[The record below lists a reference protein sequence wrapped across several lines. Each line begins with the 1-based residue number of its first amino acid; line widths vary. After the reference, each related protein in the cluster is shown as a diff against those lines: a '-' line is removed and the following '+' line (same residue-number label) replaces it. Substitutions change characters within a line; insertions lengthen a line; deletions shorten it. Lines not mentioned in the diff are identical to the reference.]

1 MLKVWV
7 RGRSRRHVRLRGM
20 NKLLLAAL
28 PALLLG
34 SVSAAPKVSAQ
45 SIIVNPVVS
54 SLKLRVWTDRDPS
67 GQNTPTYASGDKIQV
82 FVAPTEDAYVY
93 LFNVQT
99 DGLITQIL
107 PNRFSRAELI
117 KANTVKAFPGPGD
130 KFTYNIAGPS
140 GVNKVLAVASSTPLN
155 LSQLSSF
162 KTAQDTFATVT
173 VRGQEGLAQAL
184 SIVVTPVNDNAWV
197 TDTAQYAVAARSAQ
211 PAPVASPVPAPSWT
225 SRNDW
230 TSTFTSRD
238 SLNSV
243 YTRYMRELQSQ
254 GYRFVSSKQN
264 GNHITAQFTGQGK
277 ATLSVKQEG
286 RSGRFEVK
294 IVRKS

>member
-1 MLKVWV
+1 
-7 RGRSRRHVRLRGM
+7 M
-20 NKLLLAAL
+20 NKLFLAAL

-34 SVSAAPKVSAQ
+34 TVSAAPKVSAQ

-82 FVAPTEDAYVY
+82 FVAPTQDAYVY

-99 DGLITQIL
+99 DGQITQIL

-140 GVNKVLAVASSTPLN
+140 GVNKVLALASSTPLN

-162 KTAQDTFATVT
+162 KNTQDTFATVT

-184 SIVVTPVNDNAWV
+184 SIVVTPVKDNAWV
-197 TDTAQYAVAARSAQ
+197 TDTAQYAVAARPVAQ
-211 PAPVASPVPAPSWT
+211 PAPVTSPVPRPAWT

-230 TSTFTSRD
+230 TSTFTSSRD
-238 SLNSV
+238 TLNGV
-243 YTRYMRELQSQ
+243 YTRYTRELQGQ

-264 GNHITAQFTGQGK
+264 GNHITAQFTNNGA

-286 RSGRFEVK
+286 KSGRFEVK

>member
-1 MLKVWV
+1 
-7 RGRSRRHVRLRGM
+7 M
-20 NKLLLAAL
+20 NKLLFAAL

-34 SVSAAPKVSAQ
+34 TVNAAPKVSAQ

-54 SLKLRVWTDRDPS
+54 DLKLRVWTDRDPS

-82 FVAPTEDAYVY
+82 FVAPTQDAYVY

-99 DGLITQIL
+99 DGQITQIL

-162 KTAQDTFATVT
+162 KTTQDTFATVT
-173 VRGQEGLAQAL
+173 VHGQEGLAQAL
-184 SIVVTPVNDNAWV
+184 SIVVTPVKDNAWV
-197 TDTAQYAVAARSAQ
+197 TDTAQYAVAARTA
-211 PAPVASPVPAPSWT
+211 PAPLVSRGPAPAWN

-230 TSTFTSRD
+230 TSTFSSDRD
-238 SLNSV
+238 TLNGV
-243 YTRYMRELQSQ
+243 YTRYMHELQGQ

-264 GNHITAQFTGQGK
+264 GNHITAHFTGNGA
-277 ATLSVKQEG
+277 ATLSVKQDG
-286 RSGRFEVK
+286 KSGRFEVK

>member
-1 MLKVWV
+1 
-7 RGRSRRHVRLRGM
+7 M

-34 SVSAAPKVSAQ
+34 TVSAAPKVSAQ

-82 FVAPTEDAYVY
+82 FVAPTQDAYVY

-99 DGLITQIL
+99 DGQITQIL

-184 SIVVTPVNDNAWV
+184 SIVVTPVKDNAWV
-197 TDTAQYAVAARSAQ
+197 TDTAQYAVAAKPVAQ
-211 PAPVASPVPAPSWT
+211 PAPVTSPASGLAWT

-243 YTRYMRELQSQ
+243 YTRYTRELQSQ
-254 GYRFVSSKQN
+254 GYQFVSSKQN
-264 GNHITAQFTGQGK
+264 GNHITAQFTGSGK

-286 RSGRFEVK
+286 KSGRFEVK